1 MPLVSVII
9 VAHERT
15 LTLKKAI
22 DSTLQQTYKDIEII
36 VVANK
41 ISGEVRSILNNYQN
55 INFFEIIE
63 LPEYVNAN
71 IARNKGIAESNG
83 SLIAFLD
90 DDDWW
95 AESKIQKQ
103 VKLLAENSK
112 IGLVYTGTRRI
123 FDNKYYEDVLPD
135 IKYSGLIGDNIFET
149 IITTT
154 SSILVRKNVLTELD
168 NFDENLLYWQE
179 YDLLIRMSTKYFVS
193 FVPEILMYQTVNTS
207 SKKRMSNNFD
217 KWVASID
224 YLYGIKHKNR
234 IKHLDSLTNKKRLA
248 FYNWDAINRLDSQK
262 RMFKRVPY
270 FLMWIRYSEAWR
282 WKKAWFFLITGK
294 PIRYLF
300 ISKNHTVR

>member
-103 VKLLAENSK
+103 VKLLAENLK

-149 IITTT
+149 GVTTT
-154 SSILVRKNVLTELD
+154 STLLVRKSILKELGS
-168 NFDENLLYWQE
+168 FDEKLFYWQD
-179 YDLLIRMSTKYFVS
+179 YDLLIRMSNAYIVA
-193 FVPEILMYQTVNTS
+193 FVPEILMYQSVNTKS
-207 SKKRMSNNFD
+207 RNRMSNNFE
-217 KWVASID
+217 KWVIAVD
-224 YLYGIKHKNR
+224 YLYSVKHKKR
-234 IKHLDSLTNKKRLA
+234 IENLSNEINKKRLA
-248 FYNWDAINRLDSQK
+248 FYNWDAVNRLDTQH
-262 RMFKRVPY
+262 RVFKRIPY
-270 FLMWIRYSEAWR
+270 FLKWIRYAKAWR
-282 WKKAWFFLITGK
+282 WKKAWLFLILGR
-294 PIRYLF
+294 PIRNLF
-300 ISKNHTVR
+300 ISKTHMIR